1 MDQEIVDSPAPGQPV
16 GELVGSTPGVP
27 QEAPKETVKE
37 TVAPEKTL
45 SRRETIEKVAKDL
58 QAKRDGGKT
67 APSAPAT
74 NAAGRAIDPSS
85 GRFVKADGSLGEK
98 APQQSSVAPAAP
110 EAPKR
115 VYPKSWKPELE
126 ADYHKLPAHI
136 IEQIEKRESDIFK
149 GIEEYK
155 KQAMPA
161 ELRQVLGPREQ
172 SFVQQFG
179 SVHAGLQ
186 HLFQLSDFAARDP
199 QGFVQWFAQ
208 QRGVQLGN
216 QATPEGQAVD
226 PNYSALQAEIAGLKN
241 QLVGFQ
247 QQSQQAAM
255 TPYLSEVERFKSEP
269 GHEKFDELRPHMA
282 ALVQS
287 GAAQTLQEAYD
298 QAYRAKFSDEWLNA
312 QLLERQKADQQRAQ
326 QAKQAAVQ
334 VTGAPSQAT
343 PPSVDPKNRRAVIEA
358 AIRNVGR

>member
-27 QEAPKETVKE
+27 QEAPKAETAPVE
-37 TVAPEKTL
+37 APEKPL

-58 QAKRDGGKT
+58 QAKRDGGKA

-74 NAAGRAIDPSS
+74 NAAGRAIDPTS
-85 GRFVKADGSLGEK
+85 GRYVKADGSLGEK
-98 APQQSSVAPAAP
+98 APQQQAVAPAAP

-115 VYPKSWKPELE
+115 AYPKSWKPELE

-136 IEQIEKRESDIFK
+136 IEQIEKREADIFK

-161 ELRQVLGPREQ
+161 ELRQVIQPYEHAL
-172 SFVQQFG
+172 SQQYG
-179 SVHAGLQ
+179 SVHAGIQ
-186 HLFQLSDFAARDP
+186 RLFELSNFASSQPEAFIRQFAA
-199 QGFVQWFAQ
+199 
-208 QRGVQLGN
+208 QRGINLG
-216 QATPEGQAVD
+216 QPATPDGQQVD
-226 PNYSALQAEIAGLKN
+226 PNYSALQAEIAGLKH
-241 QLVGFQ
+241 QLGAFRE
-247 QQSQQAAM
+247 QSQQAAM

-287 GAAQTLQEAYD
+287 GSAQTLQEAYD

-312 QLLERQKADQQRAQ
+312 QILERQKADQQRAQ